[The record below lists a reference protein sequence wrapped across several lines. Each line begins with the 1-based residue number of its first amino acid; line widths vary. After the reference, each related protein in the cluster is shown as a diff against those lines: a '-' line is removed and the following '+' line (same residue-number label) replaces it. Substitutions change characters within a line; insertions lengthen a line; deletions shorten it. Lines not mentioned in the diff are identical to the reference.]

1 MFLANF
7 LHSVSLTY
15 PNRFVVF
22 WEGGGVVEQF
32 YFSFHNSSS
41 DYVQPGEGSLDP
53 GWNGS
58 EWLVF
63 SLALSLSLS
72 LSLSRTP
79 FYSYTNKGCI
89 VETNQSE
96 VLDTMG
102 MLDSETHR
110 GK

>member
-1 MFLANF
+1 MFNLEKAHLILDEMVLNG
-7 LHSVSLTY
+7 
-15 PNRFVVF
+15 
-22 WEGGGVVEQF
+22 W
-32 YFSFHNSSS
+32 SS
-41 DYVQPGEGSLDP
+41 
-53 GWNGS
+53 
-58 EWLVF
+58 
-63 SLALSLSLS
+63 LSLSLS